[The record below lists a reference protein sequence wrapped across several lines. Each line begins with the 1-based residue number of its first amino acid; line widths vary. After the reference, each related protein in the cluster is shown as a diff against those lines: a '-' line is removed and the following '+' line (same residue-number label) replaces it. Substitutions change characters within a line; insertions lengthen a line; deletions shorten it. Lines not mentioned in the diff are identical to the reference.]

1 MNSSCTSQ
9 RSTLYDQREYEQ
21 QFFTPDRVRI
31 SNLPF
36 ISQSLQR
43 VDHSAE
49 TALLEVLMVSDSGLI
64 SDLRA
69 AFDAAEHN
77 VLLQRFEHT
86 VGIKSLNH
94 F

>member
-1 MNSSCTSQ
+1 MT
-9 RSTLYDQREYEQ
+9 
-21 QFFTPDRVRI
+21 F
-31 SNLPF
+31 
-36 ISQSLQR
+36 
-43 VDHSAE
+43 
-49 TALLEVLMVSDSGLI
+49 SDSGLI

-77 VLLQRFEHT
+77 VLLQRLEHT

>member
-1 MNSSCTSQ
+1 MNSSCSSQ
-9 RSTLYDQREYEQ
+9 RSILYDQREYEQ

-64 SDLRA
+64 SDLHA